1 MLRLTLFLAD
11 PNFVPRSIFQDL
23 PLTPLSNSGPTFQ
36 ADFTVALP
44 HGAWAPV
51 LIGEA
56 PPVLCPSGTSGVGVG
71 AAGSW
76 SGIVCLLSVLISRT
90 LSANW
95 PSQRRRSLQSRG
107 LVASTTGH
115 QFSSF
120 CCFRALCLVSVWEL
134 VLTNPGFVFR
144 KHIQFG
150 SPGMRLSC
158 FLGSLSHEPLT
169 VPIPLQ

>member
-51 LIGEA
+51 LIEA
-56 PPVLCPSGTSGVGVG
+56 LPVLCPSGTSGVGVG

-76 SGIVCLLSVLISRT
+76 SGIACCQCLFPEHCQLTGPLRGGGLCSPVAWWLPPQDIN
-90 LSANW
+90 SAASAAFEHAAW
-95 PSQRRRSLQSRG
+95 CQSGSWSSLTQALYSE
-107 LVASTTGH
+107 ST
-115 QFSSF
+115 FSL
-120 CCFRALCLVSVWEL
+120 ALLA
-134 VLTNPGFVFR
+134 
-144 KHIQFG
+144 
-150 SPGMRLSC
+150 
-158 FLGSLSHEPLT
+158 
-169 VPIPLQ
+169 